1 MEILANLLDVFLH
14 LDEHLQEIIQNYGT
28 LTYLIFFLIVFAET
42 GLVVTPF
49 LPGDTLLFAAGM
61 FSAQPEFGLNVWLV
75 SLTFMAAALTG
86 DVVNYNIGRFVGP
99 KVFRGGK
106 ESRFFKREYLD
117 RTHEFYERYG
127 WLTIIIARFV
137 PIVRTFA
144 PFVAGIGRMT
154 FGRYICFSLLG
165 AFLWVL
171 VCVGAGYTLGRI
183 PVVRDNFELAIVGL
197 LALSVIP
204 IVIKVVHQRI
214 RKRKAATVAAEE

>member
-1 MEILANLLDVFLH
+1 MDFLATGLEFFLH
-14 LDEHLQEIIQNYGT
+14 IDEHLQDLIVTYGT
-28 LTYLIFFLIVFAET
+28 ATYVIFFLIVFAET

-75 SLTFMAAALTG
+75 SLVFMAAALTG
-86 DVVNYNIGRFVGP
+86 DIVNYTIGKYLGP
-99 KVFRGGK
+99 KIFKGDK
-106 ESRFFKREYLD
+106 KSRFFKREYLD
-117 RTHEFYERYG
+117 KTHEFYEKYG

-154 FGRYICFSLLG
+154 FSRYIAFCVLA
-165 AFLWVL
+165 AFLWVF

-183 PVVRDNFELAIVGL
+183 PVVRENFELAILGL
-197 LALSVIP
+197 LLFSVIP
-204 IVIKVVHQRI
+204 LAIKLIHHRCKNRQ
-214 RKRKAATVAAEE
+214 VAVAPEE

>member
-1 MEILANLLDVFLH
+1 MEFLANVLEMFLH
-14 LDEHLQEIIQNYGT
+14 LDEHLQVIIQDYGT

-75 SLTFMAAALTG
+75 SLTFMVAALTG
-86 DVVNYNIGRFVGP
+86 DIVNYNIGRFVGP

-117 RTHEFYERYG
+117 KTHEFYERYG

-154 FGRYICFSLLG
+154 LGRYICFCLLG

-183 PVVRDNFELAIVGL
+183 PAVRENFELAILGL
-197 LALSVIP
+197 LALS
-204 IVIKVVHQRI
+204 IVPVLIKVIQHRI
-214 RKRKAATVAAEE
+214 RKRKAVVAAEE